1 MLHII
6 SMGKLQ
12 REHLTWCYKKRW
24 SRFKTC
30 SLLPDNVLSFRG
42 RKMQH
47 ALFQLLYAK
56 QRVIFENNCS
66 SFSFSPPLPS
76 KEPYRIIIHS
86 RLLLSIYHLIESQLN
101 VTILFQF
108 SPLYH
113 YKLPTERISNE
124 LSNFFQLITR
134 YSLKH
139 NFPPPKNLLSS
150 NMKGDKTGRKRGE
163 KRIHEDFA
171 WKVTRAWGMK
181 KGRYRGDIFLERS
194 RAKTAAVPE

>member
-1 MLHII
+1 MYCL
-6 SMGKLQ
+6 SGEGKCNMHFFNYFMQ
-12 REHLTWCYKKRW
+12 
-24 SRFKTC
+24 S
-30 SLLPDNVLSFRG
+30 NVLSS
-42 RKMQH
+42 KITV
-47 ALFQLLYAK
+47 LPSLSLLL
-56 QRVIFENNCS
+56 
-66 SFSFSPPLPS
+66 PPS
-76 KEPYRIIIHS
+76 KEPALSNNNTFASPSVHLSFNRIAIKCNNS
-86 RLLLSIYHLIESQLN
+86 
-101 VTILFQF
+101 LFQF

-150 NMKGDKTGRKRGE
+150 NMKGDKTGRERGE

-181 KGRYRGDIFLERS
+181 KGRYRGDIFLEWS

>member
-1 MLHII
+1 MYCL
-6 SMGKLQ
+6 SGEGKCNMHFFNYFMQ
-12 REHLTWCYKKRW
+12 
-24 SRFKTC
+24 S
-30 SLLPDNVLSFRG
+30 NVLSS
-42 RKMQH
+42 KITV
-47 ALFQLLYAK
+47 LPSLSLLL
-56 QRVIFENNCS
+56 
-66 SFSFSPPLPS
+66 PPS

-150 NMKGDKTGRKRGE
+150 NMKGDKTGRERGE
-163 KRIHEDFA
+163 KRIYEDFA